1 MTRPPRARRAHSS
14 GGNHRARRARG
25 HGAAPLMAAAGALLI
40 RLAARYGASHPQTVR
55 RPRALPDRLPAA
67 ASADRREPVV
77 ERRDALDR
85 LTVGM
90 LTDPLVSR
98 VAARPDRQGIG
109 GAAAGE
115 TLGDRR
121 FFSPCA

>member
-1 MTRPPRARRAHSS
+1 MV
-14 GGNHRARRARG
+14 
-25 HGAAPLMAAAGALLI
+25 AAGALPI

-55 RPRALPDRLPAA
+55 RPRALLDLLSAA
-67 ASADRREPVV
+67 APADRREPVV

-90 LTDPLVSR
+90 LADPLLGR

-109 GAAAGE
+109 GAAAGD